1 MPTLIALFR
10 TPPSGKRQELNSDM
24 LAVPFPCL
32 FKALITYCFNIPEAL
47 LITAQAI
54 GWLP

>member
-10 TPPSGKRQELNSDM
+10 TPASGKRQELNSDM
-24 LAVPFPCL
+24 LVVPSPCL
-32 FKALITYCFNIPEAL
+32 FKALIIYCFNIPEAL